1 MRLLKIALTRLRSE
15 RGQALILAA
24 LAMVVLLGF
33 AALSIDV
40 GYWYSQKREV
50 QKAVD
55 AAALAGAQDLPDD
68 YVMAESK
75 AREYLTKN
83 GITDEDTISITFRC
97 TSTYQGSCNPGANKW
112 DTIVVEV
119 ERPAEAWFAKVFGIQ
134 EALVKDVRAAGCNG
148 ACGGTAFVPVDVV
161 QIIDRSGS
169 MTGTD
174 MDKVQA
180 GVRALLEYFDATIQR
195 VGLGV
200 LSGGKT
206 SPPDPCD
213 APATSPEPPA
223 EDYAIVLPVGLSDDF
238 QSSPHVLDDGSA
250 LVSTVDCLESEG
262 FTPVGPTM
270 KAAVDE
276 LLANGRPDL
285 TWGIILFSDGVAN
298 RPIGGDTGWKSP
310 TANAAAPGGDNNG
323 FQTNPT
329 YAYGNDSSRAED
341 PDSGTDTTTGCGDA
355 GKDRHDF
362 YNYGISVPVTNTVVG
377 ISVRLDAW
385 ISSTYSTTTRR
396 MCVQLSWDGGT
407 NWTAAKQ
414 TSNLG
419 SSQQT
424 FTLGGSAD
432 GWGHTW
438 TVSELSNANFRVRV
452 TDVANR
458 TDRTFYLDWAA
469 VRVYHAPGNG
479 MGPCDYAAHEADRAK
494 AAGIEVFTIG
504 YGLHDPSN
512 PGGNYCNDDDTGGWA
527 NRAGWELMEYMA
539 TDEDHFF
546 DEPSTSDLRPIFE
559 VIGGRLASGSRLVE

>member
-1 MRLLKIALTRLRSE
+1 MRLLKFALTRLRSE

-24 LAMVVLLGF
+24 LAMVVILGF
-33 AALSIDV
+33 AALAIDV

-50 QKAVD
+50 QNAVD
-55 AAALAGAQDLPDD
+55 AAALAGAQELPDNPAG
-68 YVMAESK
+68 AETV

-83 GITDEDTISITFRC
+83 GVSEANGDTVSITFRR
-97 TSTYQGSCNPGANKW
+97 TDPEGDPTEW
-112 DTIVVEV
+112 DTVVIEV
-119 ERPAEAWFAKVFGIQ
+119 ERPAEAWFAKVFGIN
-134 EALVKDVRAAGCNG
+134 EALIKDVRAA
-148 ACGGTAFVPVDVV
+148 ASYRGGSTFVPVDVV

-174 MDKVQA
+174 MDNVQA
-180 GVRALLEYFDATIQR
+180 GVRALLEFFDASIQR

-200 LSGGKT
+200 LSGGRT
-206 SPPDPCD
+206 SPSPPDPCD
-213 APATSPEPPA
+213 APATNPEPPA
-223 EDYAIVLPVGLSDDF
+223 EDYALVLPVHLSDDF
-238 QSSPHVLDDGSA
+238 QSSPHVLDEGSS
-250 LVSTVDCLESEG
+250 LVSTVDCLESDG
-262 FTPVGPTM
+262 YTPVGPTM

-341 PDSGTDTTTGCGDA
+341 PNSGSDTTTGCGDA
-355 GKDRHDF
+355 GKDRHNF

-385 ISSTYSTTTRR
+385 ISSTTSTNTRR
-396 MCVQLSWDGGT
+396 MCVQLSWDGGVT
-407 NWTAAKQ
+407 WTAAKQ
-414 TSNLG
+414 TNNLG

-424 FTLGGSAD
+424 FNLGGSAD
-432 GWGHTW
+432 TWGHTW
-438 TVSELSNANFRVRV
+438 TASELTNANFRVRV
-452 TDVANR
+452 TDVADR

-479 MGPCDYAAHEADRAK
+479 MGPCDYAAHEADRAR

-504 YGLHDPSN
+504 YGLHDPGN

-527 NRAGWELMEYMA
+527 NRSGWDLMEYMA

-546 DEPSTSDLRPIFE
+546 DQPSTADLRPIFE
-559 VIGGRLASGSRLVE
+559 VIGSQLAAGAHLVE